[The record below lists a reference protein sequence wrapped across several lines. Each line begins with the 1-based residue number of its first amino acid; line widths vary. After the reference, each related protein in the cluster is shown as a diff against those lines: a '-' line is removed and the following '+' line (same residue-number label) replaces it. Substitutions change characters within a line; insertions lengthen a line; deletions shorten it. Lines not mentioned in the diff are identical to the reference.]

1 VDLIPPPTRQD
12 LLSILV
18 TEHFTLQVA
27 RSAAISDANGRAS
40 FFLGTLSGAV
50 VALAFMAQLTG
61 LAMQFTVFALVL
73 LPTMLF
79 IGLVTFE
86 RLVQL
91 QLENLNCVRAIN
103 RIRHYYMEV
112 APEIAPHMTLSPFD
126 DMRGMMT
133 SLGSYRE
140 RLEWWQIFV
149 TNAGMI
155 AVVDA
160 ILAGV
165 IAALVASAV
174 GLGIAGSVVV
184 ALLVGA
190 LLLTGLMLYQGRAR
204 RLAAQLSPAR
214 FPGTEPIDAL
224 HSPREDAAQG

>member
-1 VDLIPPPTRQD
+1 MDLIPPPTRQD

-18 TEHFTLQVA
+18 TEHFTLQGA
-27 RSAAISDANGRAS
+27 RSATISDANGRAS

-50 VALAFMAQLTG
+50 IALAFVAQISG
-61 LAMQFTVFALVL
+61 LSMQFNVFGLVL

-112 APEIAPHMTLSPFD
+112 APELAPHLTLSPFD

-140 RLEWWQIFV
+140 RLEWWQMFV

-174 GLGIAGSVVV
+174 GLGLAASIAAALV
-184 ALLVGA
+184 AGA
-190 LLLTGLMLYQGRAR
+190 LLLTALMLYQGRAR
-204 RLAAQLSPAR
+204 RLALKVSPPR
-214 FPGTEPIDAL
+214 FPGTQPIEGMHA
-224 HSPREDAAQG
+224 PREDAV